1 MAKPSSVEFWL
12 LKLALVEESRTD
24 WLESCLDLQWVI
36 HKGIREILQQ
46 QFVLFAENKSTSFPD
61 LLNVL
66 PSESY
71 KKLATEAV
79 AEGRSIPNPE
89 RQLND
94 IVLRLRNQFID
105 SRLGEI
111 QRELVSNA
119 ADESRWPELIA
130 ERDELKKLMSHPLEP
145 LAGT

>member
-1 MAKPSSVEFWL
+1 M
-12 LKLALVEESRTD
+12 
-24 WLESCLDLQWVI
+24 
-36 HKGIREILQQ
+36 
-46 QFVLFAENKSTSFPD
+46 LFSENKSTSFPD

-130 ERDELKKLMSHPLEP
+130 ERDELKKLMSNPLEP